1 MITVFLFLE
10 RHRTTC
16 ASRRT
21 LALLQLHTL
30 PQQLPGQ
37 VLRAVR
43 IFSLQDACTTCSSCS
58 PLCIALEIIRNCNS
72 KEILWERIFC
82 TFLHV
87 ARVTAAMATK
97 FGSKSASKLPNS
109 TATILTA
116 RSIAMCTIFFNFLV
130 YEHRCV
136 QNFQIFSNFK
146 RSYDCNGWSES
157 LQIWNT
163 DTSGHM
169 L

>member
-1 MITVFLFLE
+1 MITAFLFLE

-21 LALLQLHTL
+21 LALLQLHKL

-43 IFSLQDACTTCSSCS
+43 ILSLQDACTTCSSCS
-58 PLCIALEIIRNCNS
+58 PLCIALETATAKIKKS
-72 KEILWERIFC
+72 FGKEFFAL
-82 TFLHV
+82 FLHV

-97 FGSKSASKLPNS
+97 FGSKSASKPPNS

-116 RSIAMCTIFFNFLV
+116 RLVHEHRDVYNFFQLFSVHVRTSMCTN
-130 YEHRCV
+130 
-136 QNFQIFSNFK
+136 FSNIFK
-146 RSYDCNGWSES
+146 F
-157 LQIWNT
+157 QTVI
-163 DTSGHM
+163 
-169 L
+169 

>member
-21 LALLQLHTL
+21 LALLQLHKL

-58 PLCIALEIIRNCNS
+58 PLTLCIALETATAKKS
-72 KEILWERIFC
+72 FGKEFFAL
-82 TFLHV
+82 FLHV
-87 ARVTAAMATK
+87 ARFTAAMATK

-116 RSIAMCTIFFNFLV
+116 CTSIAMCTIFFNFLV

-136 QNFQIFSNFK
+136 QIFQIFSNFK